1 MWGEKTVPQIKVLSV
16 VDLVITHGGNNTF
29 TETFFFGKPMIAMPL
44 FFDQYDNAQ
53 RIQEKGFGLRLDP
66 YVCEENELLECIE
79 RTLNDKTLALKLEK
93 ISKRIQSSK
102 NLLKITELIEDLV
115 KK

>member
-1 MWGEKTVPQIKVLSV
+1 
-16 VDLVITHGGNNTF
+16 
-29 TETFFFGKPMIAMPL
+29 MIVMPI
-44 FFDQYDNAQ
+44 FFDQYDTAQ
-53 RIQEKGFGLRLDP
+53 RIEEKGFGVRLDP

-93 ISKRIQSSK
+93 MSKRIQSSK
-102 NLLKITELIEDLV
+102 NLLKITELIENLI

>member
-1 MWGEKTVPQIKVLSV
+1 
-16 VDLVITHGGNNTF
+16 
-29 TETFFFGKPMIAMPL
+29 MPL

-53 RIQEKGFGLRLDP
+53 RIEEKGLGFRLDP

-79 RTLNDKTLALKLEK
+79 RTLYDKTLALKLEK
-93 ISKRIQSSK
+93 ISKRIQSTK
-102 NLLKITELIEDLV
+102 NLLKITELIENLI

>member
-1 MWGEKTVPQIKVLSV
+1 MIVIPLS
-16 VDLVITHGGNNTF
+16 
-29 TETFFFGKPMIAMPL
+29 
-44 FFDQYDNAQ
+44 FDQYDNAQ

-79 RTLNDKTLALKLEK
+79 KILSDKTLALKLEK
-93 ISKRIQSSK
+93 MSKRIESTK
-102 NLLKITELIEDLV
+102 NLLKMTELIENLI